1 LEASNHVPKLDISG
15 PVGVD
20 VFILVLNEKLS
31 NDTSCFF
38 IELCLCTTEYF
49 ELVSDFLFR
58 ELLDL

>member
-1 LEASNHVPKLDISG
+1 VPKLDISG